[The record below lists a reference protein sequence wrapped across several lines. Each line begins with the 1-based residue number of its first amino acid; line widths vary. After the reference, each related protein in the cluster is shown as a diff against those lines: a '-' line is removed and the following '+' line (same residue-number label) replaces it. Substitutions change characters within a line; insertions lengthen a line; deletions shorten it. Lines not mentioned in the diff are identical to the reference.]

1 MKKSNVREVALD
13 ALIKLEQNQAYSNL
27 LLQSVMK
34 DKDLADQDKP
44 LLTELVYGTL
54 QNKLALDYML
64 APFVKKPQKVAP
76 WVMQLLRMSLY
87 QMVYLE
93 KIPDRAAIHEAVELT
108 KKRGHKG
115 ISSLVNGVLRSVQ
128 REGVPAFD
136 DIKDPVKRLSIETS
150 HPLWLVQEWV
160 QSYGFEATES
170 MCHIHLVPPKQT
182 LRVNRIKTDRA
193 ALKQKL
199 LDAGIETELGDLSED
214 ALKLMKGSIVSTPS
228 FQEGYVT
235 IQDESSMLVARVLD
249 PQPGETVLDA
259 CAAPGGKSTHI
270 AERMNDEGQIV
281 SLDLHEH
288 KVKLIKQAAKRLNLT
303 QIEAK
308 ALDARKAKDDYSEA
322 SFDRILIDAPCSGF
336 GVIRRKPDM
345 KYTKSPEDSA
355 RLATIQQ
362 AILKE
367 TAPLLKP
374 GGTLVY
380 STCTMDPTE
389 NQQVIHAFLQE
400 HQDFEPDLSLNERLP
415 EQVAPFVQ
423 NGSVQILPH
432 YFGTDGFFICS
443 MRKKG

>member
-136 DIKDPVKRLSIETS
+136 AIKDPVKRLSIETS

-160 QSYGFEATES
+160 QSYGFEAAES

-182 LRVNRIKTDRA
+182 LRVNRMKTDRA
-193 ALKQKL
+193 ALQQEL

-235 IQDESSMLVARVLD
+235 IQDESSMLVARALD
-249 PQPGETVLDA
+249 PQPGEIVLDA

-303 QIEAK
+303 QIEVK

-355 RLATIQQ
+355 RLAAIQQ

>member
-160 QSYGFEATES
+160 QSYGFEAAER
-170 MCHIHLVPPKQT
+170 MCRIHLVPPKQT
-182 LRVNRIKTDRA
+182 LRVNRMKTGRA
-193 ALKQKL
+193 ALQQEL

-235 IQDESSMLVARVLD
+235 IQDESSMLVARALD

-308 ALDARKAKDDYSEA
+308 ALDARKAKDYYSEA

-355 RLATIQQ
+355 RLAAIQQ

-367 TAPLLKP
+367 AAPLLKP

>member
-93 KIPDRAAIHEAVELT
+93 KIPHRAAIHEAVELT

-160 QSYGFEATES
+160 QSYGFEAAES

-182 LRVNRIKTDRA
+182 LRVNRMKTDRA
-193 ALKQKL
+193 ALQQEL

-235 IQDESSMLVARVLD
+235 IQDESSMLVARALD
-249 PQPGETVLDA
+249 PQPGEAVLDA

-308 ALDARKAKDDYSEA
+308 ALDARKAKGDYSEA

-345 KYTKSPEDSA
+345 KYTKSKEDSA
-355 RLATIQQ
+355 RLAAIQQ

>member
-128 REGVPAFD
+128 REGVPSFD
-136 DIKDPVKRLSIETS
+136 AIKDPVKRLSIETS
-150 HPLWLVQEWV
+150 HPLWLVQEWA
-160 QSYGFEATES
+160 QAYGFEAAEN
-170 MCHIHLVPPKQT
+170 MCRIHLVPPKQT
-182 LRVNRIKTDRA
+182 LRVNRMKTDRT
-193 ALKQKL
+193 ALQQKL
-199 LDAGIETELGDLSED
+199 MDTGIETELGDLSED

-235 IQDESSMLVARVLD
+235 IQDESSMLVARALD

-270 AERMNDEGQIV
+270 AERMNDEGKIV

-308 ALDARKAKDDYSEA
+308 ALDARKAADYYSEA

-345 KYTKSPEDSA
+345 KYTKSQEDSA
-355 RLATIQQ
+355 RLAAIQQ

-367 TAPLLKP
+367 AAPLLKP

>member
-303 QIEAK
+303 RIEAK
-308 ALDARKAKDDYSEA
+308 ALDARKAKGDYNEA

-362 AILKE
+362 AILNE

>member
-93 KIPDRAAIHEAVELT
+93 KIPHRAAIHEAVELT

-160 QSYGFEATES
+160 QSYGFEAAKS
-170 MCHIHLVPPKQT
+170 MCRIHLVPPKQS
-182 LRVNRIKTDRA
+182 LRVNRMKTDRA
-193 ALKQKL
+193 ALQQEL

-235 IQDESSMLVARVLD
+235 IQDESSMLVARALD
-249 PQPGETVLDA
+249 PQPGEAVLDA

-308 ALDARKAKDDYSEA
+308 ALDARKAKGDYSEA

-345 KYTKSPEDSA
+345 KYTKSKEDSA
-355 RLATIQQ
+355 RLAAIQQ

>member
-128 REGVPAFD
+128 REGVPSFD
-136 DIKDPVKRLSIETS
+136 AIKDPVKRLSIETS

-160 QSYGFEATES
+160 QAYGFEAAEN
-170 MCHIHLVPPKQT
+170 MCRIHLVPPKQT
-182 LRVNRIKTDRA
+182 LRVNRMKTDRT
-193 ALKQKL
+193 ALQQKL
-199 LDAGIETELGDLSED
+199 MDAGIETELGDLSED

-235 IQDESSMLVARVLD
+235 IQDESSMLVARALD

-270 AERMNDEGQIV
+270 AERMNDEGKIV

-308 ALDARKAKDDYSEA
+308 ALDARKAADYYSEA

-345 KYTKSPEDSA
+345 KYTKSQEDSA
-355 RLATIQQ
+355 RLAAIQQ

-367 TAPLLKP
+367 AAPLLKP

>member
-160 QSYGFEATES
+160 QSYGFEEAES
-170 MCHIHLVPPKQT
+170 MCRIHLVPPKQT

-214 ALKLMKGSIVSTPS
+214 ALKLMKGSIVSTSS

-235 IQDESSMLVARVLD
+235 IQDESSMLVARALD

-308 ALDARKAKDDYSEA
+308 ALDARKAKEEYSEA

-362 AILKE
+362 AILNE